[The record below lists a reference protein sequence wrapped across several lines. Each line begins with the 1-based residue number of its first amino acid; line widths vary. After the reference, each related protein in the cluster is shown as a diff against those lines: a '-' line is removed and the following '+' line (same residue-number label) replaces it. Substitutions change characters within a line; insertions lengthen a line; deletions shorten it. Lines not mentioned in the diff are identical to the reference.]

1 MALRV
6 EWLGLA
12 EGSTQ
17 DARGA
22 LALVGVN
29 QNVIQAPSLPH
40 TVKEVFVLYVADD
53 EGDTLTE
60 GTEVT
65 VDFRVESPNGVIL
78 SAARSAAKLSQKS
91 FSAIAA
97 VHLQF
102 VAESLLRFEEYGTY
116 TIRCAV
122 ETTDG
127 HSASEEKRLYV
138 IEPATSSAQSM
149 VVGGISRQPSDA
161 SA

>member
-17 DARGA
+17 DSRGA

-29 QNVIQAPSLPH
+29 QNVIQAHSLPH
-40 TVKEVFVLYVADD
+40 TMKEVFILYVADD
-53 EGDTLTE
+53 DGNTLTE
-60 GTEVT
+60 GTDVT
-65 VDFRVESPNGVIL
+65 VDFRVESPKGTIL
-78 SAARSAAKLSQKS
+78 SAVRSAAKLSQKS
-91 FSAIAA
+91 FSSVPA
-97 VHLQF
+97 VYLQF
-102 VAESLLRFEEYGTY
+102 VAESLLRFEEYGMY
-116 TIRCAV
+116 TVRCTV

-138 IEPATSSAQSM
+138 IEPAASPVQSM
-149 VVGGISRQPSDA
+149 DANVGRQTTDA
-161 SA
+161 PA

>member
-29 QNVIQAPSLPH
+29 QNVIQAPNLPH
-40 TVKEVFVLYVADD
+40 TMKEVFVLYVADD
-53 EGDTLTE
+53 DGNTLTE
-60 GTEVT
+60 GTDVT
-65 VDFRVESPNGVIL
+65 VDFRVESPNGTIL
-78 SAARSAAKLSQKS
+78 SAARSAAKLTQKS
-91 FSAIAA
+91 FSSVPA
-97 VHLQF
+97 VYLQF
-102 VAESLLRFEEYGTY
+102 VAESLLRFEDYGMY
-116 TIRCAV
+116 TVRCTV
-122 ETTDG
+122 ETADG

-138 IEPATSSAQSM
+138 IEPAASPVQSM
-149 VVGGISRQPSDA
+149 DADVNRQPTDA
-161 SA
+161 PT

>member
-6 EWLGLA
+6 EWLGVA

-29 QNVIQAPSLPH
+29 QNVIQAPILPH
-40 TVKEVFVLYVADD
+40 TMKEVIVLYVADD
-53 EGDTLTE
+53 DGDTLTE
-60 GTEVT
+60 GTDVT
-65 VDFRVESPNGVIL
+65 VDFRVESPNGTIL

-91 FSAIAA
+91 FLAIPA
-97 VHLQF
+97 VQLQF

-116 TIRCAV
+116 TIRCTV
-122 ETTDG
+122 ETADRQ
-127 HSASEEKRLYV
+127 SASEEKRLYV
-138 IEPATSSAQSM
+138 IEPAASSVQSV
-149 VVGGISRQPSDA
+149 VVGGINQQPSDA
-161 SA
+161 SD